1 MKKIVSLVFLFL
13 SAVSFSERL
22 VVNPNLYI
30 DSSIIFIKG
39 EDKAYTGTLVNKDE
53 EGRLLN
59 SVDYKNGRLNG
70 QAVFYYPSGCIE
82 YLGIFKDEEPLCITL
97 YYTNGNI
104 FQKRYINQDN
114 SEVLEE
120 YYLNGEKAKEYVSPS
135 KNENLIWTNIYYSGG
150 KIKKDE
156 FTDPE
161 FEVAE

>member
-70 QAVFYYPSGCIE
+70 QAVFYYPSGHVE
-82 YLGIFKDEEPLCITL
+82 YIGEFKDEKPMSITL

-104 FQKRYINQDN
+104 YQKRYRDKDN
-114 SEVLEE
+114 NEILEE
-120 YYLNGEKAKEYVSPS
+120 YFLNGKKSKEYIAKDS
-135 KNENLIWTNIYYSGG
+135 LILWNNIYYSSG
-150 KIKKDE
+150 KIKKEE
-156 FTDPE
+156 FSDPE
-161 FEVAE
+161 FEIAE

>member
-120 YYLNGEKAKEYVSPS
+120 YYLNGEKAKEYISPS
-135 KNENLIWTNIYYSGG
+135 K
-150 KIKKDE
+150 
-156 FTDPE
+156 
-161 FEVAE
+161 

>member
-1 MKKIVSLVFLFL
+1 M
-13 SAVSFSERL
+13 
-22 VVNPNLYI
+22 
-30 DSSIIFIKG
+30 
-39 EDKAYTGTLVNKDE
+39 
-53 EGRLLN
+53 
-59 SVDYKNGRLNG
+59 
-70 QAVFYYPSGCIE
+70 
-82 YLGIFKDEEPLCITL
+82 EEPLCITL

-135 KNENLIWTNIYYSGG
+135 KNENLIWNNIYYSGG